1 MQVSD
6 KLPGYASGTWTL
18 DPAHTDIGFSVRH
31 LMVSKVRGSFTE
43 FSGTITTEDSDVVGR
58 AHRGARRST
67 PARGAPAPPL
77 ERLRRWQPATMT
89 YDDVADKTATIS
101 SPRDF

>member
-43 FSGTITTEDSDVVGR
+43 FSGTITTAEDPLTSSAGLTV
-58 AHRGARRST
+58 AT
-67 PARGAPAPPL
+67 APS
-77 ERLRRWQPATMT
+77 AT
-89 YDDVADKTATIS
+89 AWS
-101 SPRDF
+101 C